1 MQIVEPVTMITD
13 YALAAV
19 TVVFAAML
27 IRVARRH
34 QQLSMW
40 LWAAAFLAT
49 ALASLTGG
57 TYHGLS
63 LVLGDTGKAI
73 LWKGVVYSIGIASFL
88 MLSGTILASVPRAAG
103 KWFLGAAVLQLAAYA
118 VWMRTHDDFLY
129 VIYDYAPAMVAV
141 LVLQGFAAHTRRD
154 PSARWIIAG
163 VLVSFGAAGIQQ
175 SGFDIHQHFNHNDLY
190 HIVQM
195 GAVYLLYR
203 GACLLRDRWGPR

>member
-13 YALAAV
+13 YALAGV
-19 TVVFAAML
+19 TLVCAAML
-27 IRVARRH
+27 LRVARQH
-34 QQLSMW
+34 QQISMW
-40 LWAAAFLAT
+40 LWAGAFLTT

-57 TYHGLS
+57 TYHGFS
-63 LVLGDTGKAI
+63 LLLGDSGKTI
-73 LWKGVVYSIGIASFL
+73 LWKGTVYSIGLTSFL
-88 MLSGTILASVPRAAG
+88 MLSGTILASVPRAVG
-103 KWFLGAAVLQLAAYA
+103 RWLLGAAVLQLAVYA
-118 VWMRTHDDFLY
+118 VWMLTHDDFLY

-141 LVLQGFAAHTRRD
+141 LVLQGFAARTRRD

-190 HIVQM
+190 HIIQM

-203 GACLLRDRWGPR
+203 GACLLRDR